1 MVGKDVENVR
11 NSYGENATDFIIEIK
26 HNLVKYV
33 IVVGY
38 NLVVLFGYSE
48 VRFHGSVGRAAHS

>member
-26 HNLVKYV
+26 HNLVKYM

-38 NLVVLFGYSE
+38 NLVVLFGYSLAE
-48 VRFHGSVGRAAHS
+48 LLQ